1 MPRAKGFA
9 YSAVP
14 NNCTV
19 WNNRRSYYIGLFE
32 HVFFNFFWKK
42 NNNRACTVIRD
53 TRVCIFYIFLHQKL
67 ALKLGFQTLDFRYII
82 LKINPTSVLY
92 FFHLDETCL
101 YSHKYS
107 QSNLDMIWQLS
118 YQFEYK
124 LISSVTVS
132 QKLLF

>member
-1 MPRAKGFA
+1 MKMHI
-9 YSAVP
+9 SW
-14 NNCTV
+14 C
-19 WNNRRSYYIGLFE
+19 I
-32 HVFFNFFWKK
+32 
-42 NNNRACTVIRD
+42 
-53 TRVCIFYIFLHQKL
+53 TRTALDLDPIFLL
-67 ALKLGFQTLDFRYII
+67 GPLFLKLGFQTLDFRYII